1 MLATIGALSELL
13 QHGPWLVFVFAF
25 GACVGSFLNVVNWR
39 LPREMSLSHPPS
51 RCPICGGR
59 LRFFREN
66 LPILGWIL
74 LRGRCRYCK
83 AKISPI
89 YPIVELAMALVFVV
103 LYIVLFMVGPES
115 TWWWEVGGPWWS
127 RQQFGLGWP
136 AWVAIAFL
144 FAGLFSMT
152 VIDARTFMI
161 PIQIPTFV
169 AVSAVV
175 LWLLAAI
182 LSRPGGFGV
191 ASWPIPCTGWAAS
204 GVAFGGVIGVAVSMA
219 LLIAG
224 IFRPSFADYEDF
236 VPEGEVLADYPHA
249 RREMGIELL
258 FLLPVV
264 LGMIVGGLAL
274 AGFEGAPPRW
284 IQAVGGSLLGWLVGG
299 GLVWGVRI
307 LGTLGFGREA
317 MGLGDVHLMAA
328 VGAVLGWFD
337 PIIIFFMAPFLG
349 LAWTAVAAVGSR
361 LRGGFRRELPYGPHL
376 ALAAVLVFMCR
387 PAVNDGWRWVLPAVE
402 MPEAGLIEPVDK
414 SAEMRSIGQ
423 GSSQRVQ
430 CHWARGPRHQPK
442 ERQFVAERKPTH
454 AYDHSHNVGPRGR
467 RLWLDWLR
475 EPAGKR
481 STESSPTRE
490 HRTSYAT
497 GRA

>member
-1 MLATIGALSELL
+1 
-13 QHGPWLVFVFAF
+13 
-25 GACVGSFLNVVNWR
+25 
-39 LPREMSLSHPPS
+39 
-51 RCPICGGR
+51 
-59 LRFFREN
+59 
-66 LPILGWIL
+66 
-74 LRGRCRYCK
+74 
-83 AKISPI
+83 
-89 YPIVELAMALVFVV
+89 
-103 LYIVLFMVGPES
+103 
-115 TWWWEVGGPWWS
+115 
-127 RQQFGLGWP
+127 
-136 AWVAIAFL
+136 
-144 FAGLFSMT
+144 
-152 VIDARTFMI
+152 MI

-204 GVAFGGVIGVAVSMA
+204 GVAFGGVIGVGVSMA
-219 LLIAG
+219 LMIAG
-224 IFRPSFADYEDF
+224 IFRPSFADYEEF

-249 RREMGIELL
+249 RREMGVELL

-274 AGFEGAPPRW
+274 AGLDGAPPRW
-284 IQAVGGSLLGWLVGG
+284 IQAVGGSLLGWIVGG

-337 PIIIFFMAPFLG
+337 PIIIFFVAPFLG
-349 LAWTAVAAVGSR
+349 LAWTAVAAVCSR
-361 LRGGFRRELPYGPHL
+361 LRGGIRRELPYGPHL

-387 PAVNDGWRWVLPAVE
+387 PAVIDGWRWVLPAVE
-402 MPEAGLIEPVDK
+402 MPEAGLIVPVDK
-414 SAEMRSIGQ
+414 SAENRTDWTGKLSAGPMPLGA
-423 GSSQRVQ
+423 GTASS
-430 CHWARGPRHQPK
+430 QPK

-454 AYDHSHNVGPRGR
+454 AYDYSHNVGPRGR

-475 EPAGKR
+475 EPTGKR
-481 STESSPTRE
+481 PTESSPTRE
-490 HRTSYAT
+490 HRTSHAT
-497 GRA
+497 RRA